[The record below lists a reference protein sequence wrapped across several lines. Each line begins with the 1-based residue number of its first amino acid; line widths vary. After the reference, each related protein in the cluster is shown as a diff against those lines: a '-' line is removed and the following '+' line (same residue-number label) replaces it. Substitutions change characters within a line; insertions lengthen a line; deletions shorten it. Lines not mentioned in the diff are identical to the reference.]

1 MTMLSV
7 QLVSDL
13 VIDQI
18 GTDNMLLGYFIK
30 RGLYV
35 QQLTHPRMVR
45 KFVYEMHPYGCDT
58 RVDWIDPSSQKNVF
72 YSMYRPDTHLAYLRD
87 DRRN

>member
-58 RVDWIDPSSQKNVF
+58 ARTLLSLLSEQLHC
-72 YSMYRPDTHLAYLRD
+72 Y
-87 DRRN
+87 